1 MNTSTPQGSREKP
14 NCCMAFVQTLGFN
27 EKSLDFASF
36 TANFGEKY
44 LTVNIFRKQDCLM
57 FIVPFRFF

>member
-1 MNTSTPQGSREKP
+1 MNTSTPQGSRENP
-14 NCCMAFVQTLGFN
+14 NCCKAFVLPPAFS

-36 TANFGEKY
+36 NASFGEKY

-57 FIVPFRFF
+57 IIVPFRFS